1 MNTTLKNIFLENTFI
16 GLLRLFRNIILTKIY
31 FPNARLI
38 RFPIYIKGKK
48 RIIIGKNFT
57 CGVGLRMDCIRTN
70 SDIEPQIIV
79 GSNVEINDYVHI
91 GCTNH
96 ILIENNVL
104 IASKVFITDH
114 NHGIYSGESVH
125 DSPLSIPKSRIII
138 GAPVHIEENVWIGE
152 MVTILPGVRIG
163 KGSIIGAN
171 SVVNKNIP
179 PYCIAV
185 GTPAKVIKHFNFGSG
200 KWISL

>member
-1 MNTTLKNIFLENTFI
+1 MKTNLKNILSENTFFGI
-16 GLLRLFRNIILTKIY
+16 LRLVSNVLLTKIY
-31 FPNARLI
+31 FSNARLI

-48 RIIIGKNFT
+48 RVKIGENFT
-57 CGVGLRMDCIRTN
+57 CGIGLRLDCLKTDTN
-70 SDIEPQIIV
+70 IEPQLII
-79 GSNVEINDYVHI
+79 GSGVEINDYVHI

-96 ILIENNVL
+96 VLIGNNVL

-114 NHGIYSGESVH
+114 NHGIYSGESIQ
-125 DSPLSIPKSRIII
+125 DSPLSLPKSRIIA
-138 GAPVHIEENVWIGE
+138 GSPVHIEENVWIGE

-171 SVVNKNIP
+171 SVVSKNIP
-179 PYCIAV
+179 PYSIAV
-185 GTPAKVIKHFNFGSG
+185 GIPAKVIKYFNFESE